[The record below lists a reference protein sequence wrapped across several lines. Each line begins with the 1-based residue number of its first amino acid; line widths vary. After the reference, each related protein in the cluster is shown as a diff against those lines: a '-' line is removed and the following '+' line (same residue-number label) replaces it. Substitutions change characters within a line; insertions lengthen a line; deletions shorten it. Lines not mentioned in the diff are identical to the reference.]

1 MNDKEAIVLFVGIL
15 FLNIFVKVLKKIIKQ
30 SRPIKTN
37 TYGMPSSKSTITTF
51 ILVYLL
57 CIYKFK
63 MDTIVYLI
71 ILGIIIIL
79 IKYIYQEHSLLQL
92 IVGSI
97 IGFIFAIIT
106 AHLTK

>member
-1 MNDKEAIVLFVGIL
+1 MNDKEVIVLFVGIL
-15 FLNIFVKVLKKIIKQ
+15 ILNIFVKVLKKIIKE

-51 ILVYLL
+51 ILVYLI
-57 CIYKFK
+57 CNFK
-63 MDTIVYLI
+63 VKTILYLI
-71 ILGIIIIL
+71 ILGVVIIL
-79 IKYIYQEHSLLQL
+79 IKYIYQEHSLSQL

-106 AHLTK
+106 VHLTN